1 MQNRPGII
9 ILFILGQLF
18 WGKNA
23 PCFPQ
28 SKVPFK
34 ECLYLLNEL
43 LCLLWFQGS
52 PQPEYHLPPP
62 HYHFLLRYEI
72 YTIKQVIRIKL
83 SHIYDKILYLH
94 YGNTV
99 KKRIHTRGIQVSRET
114 DNNST
119 DRPKASRE
127 ELCPV
132 GSQKRTLI
140 EFSK

>member
-1 MQNRPGII
+1 MQTSDVDDFSLLTLELIN
-9 ILFILGQLF
+9 
-18 WGKNA
+18 
-23 PCFPQ
+23 
-28 SKVPFK
+28 
-34 ECLYLLNEL
+34 LLNHL
-43 LCLLWFQGS
+43 TLWDS
-52 PQPEYHLPPP
+52 ISL
-62 HYHFLLRYEI
+62 YHFLSHYEI
-72 YTIKQVIRIKL
+72 YTIKLVIRIKL

-99 KKRIHTRGIQVSRET
+99 KTRIYTRGIQVSRET